1 MRTIKQILLL
11 TAIIGSLFF
20 LYFKNS
26 NSLARNL
33 KKIPQ
38 DERKCLELFFR
49 TAFAH
54 DGLGYTLFGDKPI
67 TAVVFLDLAALRNE
81 NMYDYTFCAL
91 CPENLRMTKGYDIL
105 EKYKHLFSS
114 RAIAVHHSKNFVDNE
129 FTCVL
134 FINKK
139 LFLKTVANHLD
150 DFKAILGNEI
160 TPELLLERVL
170 NSDDVFGDVLKSHQG
185 LIGTLLG
192 YGRDNAWLFHQRE
205 EGYSLKGMSPLLAK
219 KPFSLKRTSRILSE
233 EELDA
238 FEQRLQLFDERG
250 ILDFN
255 PLLMQLPSFAADSN
269 TAETKQL
276 KIKYQRQYRDIIH
289 RYKNK
294 DFLETTLL
302 QMSSD
307 L

>member
-1 MRTIKQILLL
+1 MRALKQILFLA
-11 TAIIGSLFF
+11 AIIGSLSF

-33 KKIPQ
+33 RKIPQ

-49 TAFAH
+49 TAFTQ

-67 TAVVFLDLAALRNE
+67 TAIAFLDLEASKNT
-81 NMYDYTFCAL
+81 NMCDYTFCSFH
-91 CPENLRMTKGYDIL
+91 PENLRMTKGYDTL

-114 RAIAVHHSKNFVDNE
+114 HTIAVHSSKNFVDNE
-129 FTCVL
+129 FKCVL

-139 LFLKTVANHLD
+139 LFLETVHNHLD
-150 DFKAILGNEI
+150 DFKAILGKEI
-160 TPELLLERVL
+160 TADLLLERVL
-170 NSDDVFGDVLKSHQG
+170 NSVDVFGDALRSHQG

-205 EGYSLKGMSPLLAK
+205 EEYSLKGMSPLLAK
-219 KPFSLKRTSRILSE
+219 TPFSLKGTSRVSPE
-233 EELDA
+233 EELGA

-255 PLLMQLPSFAADSN
+255 PLLMQLPSFVADSS
-269 TAETKQL
+269 TVETKQL
-276 KIKYQRQYRDIIH
+276 KIKYQRQYRDIIR

-302 QMSSD
+302 QLSSD
-307 L
+307 